1 MSSPRTDSMIGVKG
15 WYCANCLKPCPI
27 LAAGTM
33 ALLRKGSRMSGTVAM
48 AKGRDLRISSKQQR
62 RTQPDLEAAD
72 EQRRSVGVLV
82 GD

>member
-1 MSSPRTDSMIGVKG
+1 
-15 WYCANCLKPCPI
+15 
-27 LAAGTM
+27 
-33 ALLRKGSRMSGTVAM
+33 M
-48 AKGRDLRISSKQQR
+48 AKGRDLRIGTKHQQR